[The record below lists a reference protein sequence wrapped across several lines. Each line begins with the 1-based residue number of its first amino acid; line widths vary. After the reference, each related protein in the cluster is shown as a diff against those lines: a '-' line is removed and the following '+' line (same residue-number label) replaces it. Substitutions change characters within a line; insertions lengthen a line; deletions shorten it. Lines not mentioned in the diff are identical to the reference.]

1 MLVAEIIVTPVVG
14 DELRPYIDAAID
26 EVRKSGLNY
35 EVEPMGTTVEGELD
49 QVLDVVK
56 KAHEA
61 VRRKGASRVLTEVR
75 IDDRV
80 SGFTIREGI
89 ENYRASV

>member
-1 MLVAEIIVTPVVG
+1 MVVAEITITPVVG
-14 DELRPYIDAAID
+14 DELTPYIDAAID

-35 EVEPMGTTVEGELD
+35 EVEAMGTTVEGELD

-56 KAHEA
+56 NAHEA
-61 VRRKGASRVLTEVR
+61 VRHKGANRVLTEVR

-80 SGFTIREGI
+80 GGLTIREEI
-89 ENYRASV
+89 QDYRASV

>member
-1 MLVAEIIVTPVVG
+1 MLVAEITITPVVG

-35 EVEPMGTTVEGELD
+35 EVEAMGTTVEGELE

-61 VRRKGASRVLTEVR
+61 VRRKGANRILTEVR

-80 SGFTIREGI
+80 GGLTIRE
-89 ENYRASV
+89 EVEDYRTSV

>member
-1 MLVAEIIVTPVVG
+1 MIVAEITITPLVE

-35 EVEPMGTTVEGELD
+35 EVEAMGTTIEGELE

-56 KAHEA
+56 NAHEA
-61 VRRKGASRVLTEVR
+61 VRRRGANRVLTEVR

-80 SGFTIREGI
+80 GGLTIRE
-89 ENYRASV
+89 EVEDYRASV

>member
-1 MLVAEIIVTPVVG
+1 MLVAEITITPVVG

-35 EVEPMGTTVEGELD
+35 EVEAMGTTVEGELE

-56 KAHEA
+56 NAHEA
-61 VRRKGASRVLTEVR
+61 VRRRGANRVLTEVR

-80 SGFTIREGI
+80 GGLTIRE
-89 ENYRASV
+89 EVEDYRASV